1 MARAAAAAGW
11 RSTRPVSEDQ
21 NPPPRRR
28 ARRGSRIR
36 PASILVPSRVSTA
49 GSTVTEPATAQKMTA
64 IVPAAMPLSIFSP
77 GRNMPATATATM
89 LPEITTVRPEVRDVV
104 SRALRAVAP
113 ACRSW
118 RERAT

>member
-1 MARAAAAAGW
+1 VARAAAAAGW

-36 PASILVPSRVSTA
+36 PASILVPSRVKTA
-49 GSTVTEPATAQKMTA
+49 GSAVTEPATAQAMTA
-64 IVPAAMPLSIFSP
+64 IVPAAMPLSICSP
-77 GRNMPATATATM
+77 GRNMPVTAMAKM
-89 LPEITTVRPEVRDVV
+89 LPEMTTVRPEVRKVV
-104 SRALRAVAP
+104 SSAWRGVAP